1 MLKSATDARETWPE
15 RGAEKRGIMKN
26 KYFWTGAIV
35 AVVLL
40 LDQYTK
46 YIVEK
51 NLRLHEVI
59 TVVPGCFNLTHV
71 RNPGA
76 AFSILATAPAAFRT
90 VFFTTV
96 TIIAVVVIIVLIKK
110 THERLLIFAFS
121 LVMGGALGNL
131 IDRIRYGE
139 VVDFIQWYYQS
150 YYWPSFN
157 VADSA
162 ITIAVVLL
170 AVDMLFRKDTPK
182 KA

>member
-1 MLKSATDARETWPE
+1 
-15 RGAEKRGIMKN
+15 MKN
-26 KYFWTGAIV
+26 KYLWTGAIV
-35 AVVLL
+35 AIILL

-51 NLRLHEVI
+51 YLRLYEVV
-59 TVVPGCFNLTHV
+59 TVIPGCFNLTHV

-76 AFSILATAPAAFRT
+76 AFSILATAPATFR
-90 VFFTTV
+90 VFFFTTA

-110 THERLLIFAFS
+110 TQERLHIFAFS
-121 LVMGGALGNL
+121 LIMGGALGNL
-131 IDRIRYGE
+131 VDRIRYGE

-162 ITIAVVLL
+162 ITIAVLLL
-170 AVDMLFRKDTPK
+170 AIDMLFRKDTPT